1 MAKPAIEVRGLTKV
15 YGEGAGRVEVLRG
28 VEFVI
33 SEGER
38 VAIVGPSGSGKS
50 TLLHILGTLDRPTS
64 GQVRHFGQETF
75 SLSDPELSRFR
86 NQKIGFVF
94 QFHHL
99 LPEFNALENVMLP
112 ALIAGYSTPE
122 AQKMATTVL
131 EQVGLG
137 RRLSHRVGELSGGE
151 RQRVAIARALV
162 MRPPIILADEP
173 TGNLDVRTA
182 REVANLLLQINR
194 SYATTLVIVT
204 HNPELAAMMERVL
217 GLSDGRVVELS
228 PDKPW
233 PWSRDERS

>member
-1 MAKPAIEVRGLTKV
+1 MARPAIEVQDLTKV
-15 YGEGAGRVEVLRG
+15 YGEGPARVEVLRG
-28 VEFVI
+28 VNFTI
-33 SEGER
+33 AQGER

-64 GQVRHFGQETF
+64 GEVRHFGENTF
-75 SLSDPELSRFR
+75 TLSDLELSRFR
-86 NQKIGFVF
+86 NQKVGFVF

-112 ALIAGYSTPE
+112 ALIAGHPTLE
-122 AQKMATTVL
+122 AQRMATKVL
-131 EQVGLG
+131 EQVGLA
-137 RRLSHRVGELSGGE
+137 RRLTHRVGELSGGE

-162 MRPPIILADEP
+162 MRPPLILADEP

-182 REVANLLLQINR
+182 REVANLLLQINQ

-204 HNPELAAMMERVL
+204 HNPELASMMERVL
-217 GLSDGRVVELS
+217 GLSDGRVIELS

-233 PWSRDERS
+233 PWGPKENS

>member
-1 MAKPAIEVRGLTKV
+1 MAKTVIEVRNLTKS
-15 YGEGAGRVEVLRG
+15 YGEGASRVEVLRG
-28 VEFVI
+28 VDLDI
-33 SEGER
+33 KEGER

-50 TLLHILGTLDRPTS
+50 TLLHILGTLDRPSS
-64 GQVRHFGQETF
+64 GEVRHFGRNVF
-75 SLSDPELSRFR
+75 ALPDPEISRFR
-86 NQKIGFVF
+86 NEKIGFIF

-112 ALIAGYSTPE
+112 ALIAGYTIAE
-122 AQKMATTVL
+122 AQKMARQVL
-131 EQVGLG
+131 ERVGLAQ
-137 RRLSHRVGELSGGE
+137 RLTHRVGELSGGE

-162 MRPPIILADEP
+162 LRPPLILADEP

-204 HNPELAAMMERVL
+204 HNPELATMMERVL
-217 GLSDGRVVELS
+217 GLSDGRVIELS

-233 PWSRDERS
+233 PWSQEGLE